1 MMTNRM
7 LVVRGCLLLS
17 MMTFLPS
24 NLGFHLTT
32 SMTRHPS
39 QLFLPATR
47 NHVQQQRS
55 IRVDGVQLSESFF
68 NRSSPKKDN
77 DDSSEE
83 KEITEEE
90 EEEGEDDSSPL
101 VEIISTDDIID
112 AEISDP
118 TKESEST
125 STTEDSTSNNNKS
138 LLTLLNEVGE
148 KFKTNAQK
156 STAKG
161 IESKK
166 QSTKILYAA
175 KACLFYTLFIL
186 YRTYRGFFVLLP
198 ATVRQVYHQMEVVM
212 NTGNLD
218 MIEKN
223 DDTTDT
229 TTTVKENSW
238 RTKITVSLL
247 TSVVTVS
254 YICGGVLKLISK
266 FIRTMLK
273 TSNVTKSFEAAA
285 DEMGNFEGRISRV
298 GKKKSNNNEGENIEE
313 PNNGTV

>member
-1 MMTNRM
+1 
-7 LVVRGCLLLS
+7 
-17 MMTFLPS
+17 
-24 NLGFHLTT
+24 
-32 SMTRHPS
+32 MTRHHQS
-39 QLFLPATR
+39 QFLPVTT
-47 NHVQQQRS
+47 NHVQQRS
-55 IRVDGVQLSESFF
+55 IRGDGVQLSESFF

-90 EEEGEDDSSPL
+90 EEEEDTKAQLDKEGEDDSSPL

-112 AEISDP
+112 AEKISDS
-118 TKESEST
+118 TKKSEST

-148 KFKTNAQK
+148 KFKTSAQT

-175 KACLFYTLFIL
+175 KACLFYTLFIS

-223 DDTTDT
+223 DDNTDT

-298 GKKKSNNNEGENIEE
+298 GKKSNNNNEGENIEE
-313 PNNGTV
+313 PNGTV